1 MIKFLKK
8 YKLITVAVLAYLVT
22 LIVSPDIFMN
32 AIKQN
37 GSFLLEML
45 EILPPIMIISSL
57 ISVWVP
63 NEVIVKGF
71 GNTSGFKG
79 KLFSILI
86 GAFSA
91 GPIYAG
97 FPVAKTL
104 FDKGASVG
112 NVVIILSAWAV
123 VKVPMYLVE
132 TSFLGASFANT
143 RYLLTIPLIIILGT
157 LMQRIVKRKDIPV
170 SDLDGEIAE
179 IYNKLPQRHC
189 GACGYT
195 DCHEFAKAVKEG
207 EADMNE
213 CKILNHTIGRN

>member
-1 MIKFLKK
+1 MIQFLKK
-8 YKLITVAVLAYLVT
+8 YKLLTVAIVAYLVT
-22 LIVSPDIFMN
+22 LIVSPEIFLK
-32 AIKQN
+32 ALKQN
-37 GSFLLEML
+37 GAFLLEMVQ
-45 EILPPIMIISSL
+45 ILPPIMVISSL

-63 NEVIVKGF
+63 NDVIMRGF
-71 GNTSGFKG
+71 GSKSGIKG

-132 TSFLGASFANT
+132 VSFLGPAFANT
-143 RYLLTIPLIIILGT
+143 RYLLTIPFILLLGY
-157 LMQRIVKRKDIPV
+157 LMERIVKRD
-170 SDLDGEIAE
+170 EIAE
-179 IYNKLPQRHC
+179 TVVSEKIGEIYEKLPGVNC

-195 DCHEFAKAVKEG
+195 DCMAFARAVHKG
-207 EADMNE
+207 EVELDD
-213 CKILNHTIGRN
+213 CKVRARTD

>member
-1 MIKFLKK
+1 MINILKK
-8 YKLITVAVLAYLVT
+8 HKLITVAALAYLVT
-22 LIVSPDIFMN
+22 LICSPQTFMN
-32 AIKQN
+32 AIRQN

-45 EILPPIMIISSL
+45 EILPPIMVISSL

-63 NEVIVKGF
+63 NDVIIKGF
-71 GNTSGFKG
+71 GNTSGVKG
-79 KLFSILI
+79 KLLSILI

-104 FDKGASVG
+104 YDKGASVG

-143 RYLLTIPLIIILGT
+143 RYLLTIPLIIVLGYV
-157 LMQRIVKRKDIPV
+157 MQRMVKREDIPI
-170 SDLDGEIAE
+170 SQLDREISE
-179 IYNKLPQRHC
+179 IYDKLPQRHC

-195 DCHEFAKAVKEG
+195 DCHEFAKAVKNG
-207 EADMNE
+207 EAQMDD
-213 CKILNHTIGRN
+213 CKILSSSSKKN

>member
-1 MIKFLKK
+1 MINILKK
-8 YKLITVAVLAYLVT
+8 HKLISVAALAYLVT
-22 LIVSPDIFMN
+22 LIVSPQTFMN
-32 AIKQN
+32 ALKQN
-37 GSFLLEML
+37 GTFLLEML
-45 EILPPIMIISSL
+45 EILPPIMVISSL

-63 NEVIVKGF
+63 NDVIIKGF
-71 GNTSGFKG
+71 GNTSGVKG
-79 KLFSILI
+79 KLLSILI

-104 FDKGASVG
+104 YDKGASVG

-143 RYLLTIPLIIILGT
+143 RYLLTIPLIIVLGYV
-157 LMQRIVKRKDIPV
+157 MQRMVKREDIPI
-170 SDLDGEIAE
+170 SQLDREISE
-179 IYNKLPQRHC
+179 IYDKLPQRHC

-195 DCHEFAKAVKEG
+195 DCHEFAKAVKNG
-207 EADMNE
+207 EAQMDD
-213 CKILNHTIGRN
+213 CKILSSSSKKN

>member
-1 MIKFLKK
+1 MMTFIKK
-8 YKLITVAVLAYLVT
+8 YKLITVAALAYLVT
-22 LIVSPDIFMN
+22 LMVSPEIFMN
-32 AIKQN
+32 AVKQN
-37 GSFLLEML
+37 EAFLLEML
-45 EILPPIMIISSL
+45 EILPPIMVISSL

-63 NEVIVKGF
+63 NDVIIKGF
-71 GNTSGFKG
+71 GNTSGIKG

-104 FDKGASVG
+104 YDKGASVG

-143 RYLLTIPLIIILGT
+143 RYLLTIPLIIILGY

-170 SDLDGEIAE
+170 SELDREIAE
-179 IYNKLPQRHC
+179 VYDQLPQRHC

-195 DCHEFAKAVKEG
+195 DCHEFAKGVKNG
-207 EADMNE
+207 EVAIKD
-213 CKILNHTIGRN
+213 CVILKNDKNSA

>member
-1 MIKFLKK
+1 MIAILKK
-8 YKLITVAVLAYLVT
+8 HKLITVAALAYLVT
-22 LIVSPDIFMN
+22 LIVSPQTFMN
-32 AIKQN
+32 ALRQN

-45 EILPPIMIISSL
+45 EILPPIMVISSL

-63 NEVIVKGF
+63 NEVIIKGF
-71 GNTSGFKG
+71 GNTSGIKG
-79 KLFSILI
+79 KLLSILI

-104 FDKGASVG
+104 YDKGASVG

-132 TSFLGASFANT
+132 TSFLGAPFANT
-143 RYLLTIPLIIILGT
+143 RYLLTIPLIIILGYV
-157 LMQRIVKRKDIPV
+157 MQRMVKREDIPL
-170 SDLDGEIAE
+170 SQLDREISE
-179 IYNKLPQRHC
+179 IYDQLPQRHC

-195 DCHEFAKAVKEG
+195 DCHEFAKAVKNG
-207 EADMNE
+207 EAQMDE
-213 CKILNHTIGRN
+213 CKILSYSSKNA